1 MMNKCGPEPKRKI
14 DHNHGA
20 FPQLHM
26 IDGNWIKEPRGE
38 YAGLPIRM
46 ELAARFVAAFITS
59 GRRMSNDIMISDSLE
74 LADELI
80 EKYNQ

>member
-1 MMNKCGPEPKRKI
+1 MNRCGPDSKQKI
-14 DHNHGA
+14 DPEQSA
-20 FPQLHM
+20 FPNLHT

-38 YAGLPIRM
+38 YAGMPIRM